1 MKEKISTLMDG
12 ELHDESAANVI
23 AELRRSGQL
32 QDEWE
37 TYHLIGDILR
47 SPATVSLDI
56 TQRIARELEK
66 EPVILAPRSRSGR
79 QETEKKSGMPS
90 VFSVAASI
98 TAISAVAWVS
108 LQTPEQTN
116 PGSLHMAVADMPAIE
131 EPIMKA
137 SYSPAAPAV
146 AMVEDDGQM
155 DDYLLAHEGF
165 SHQMVA
171 QGVSHYTH
179 KVAAVQENPDR

>member
-1 MKEKISTLMDG
+1 
-12 ELHDESAANVI
+12 
-23 AELRRSGQL
+23 
-32 QDEWE
+32 
-37 TYHLIGDILR
+37 
-47 SPATVSLDI
+47 
-56 TQRIARELEK
+56 
-66 EPVILAPRSRSGR
+66 
-79 QETEKKSGMPS
+79 MPS
-90 VFSVAASI
+90 VFAVAASI
-98 TAISAVAWVS
+98 TAITAVAWVS
-108 LQTPEQTN
+108 LQTTEQTTFGN
-116 PGSLHMAVADMPAIE
+116 HPIAVADRPAIE
-131 EPIMKA
+131 EPIMKV